1 MTSGGASQSAVSAPG
16 SAAWGSAEGNFAA
29 LDRPVAT
36 QLRIRRVLALATGVA
51 LAGAIVWGALAYL
64 TKHQYSLIALVVG
77 IGIGYVV
84 RRYRRG
90 DPVAAAAAAVLAV
103 VGCVLGTF
111 VALVLVAL
119 RDGAKL
125 GTIVGHPSVIAAA
138 YPSSVGS
145 LGIVF
150 WLMAAVAAFTYP
162 MGPQTGRPT
171 VPVPDK
177 PEQEPSRPPWASQP
191 VPGGYGTP
199 QAPTGPDDEAV
210 SGGPGWGA
218 QPVAGQAPALR
229 PAARSFAEQIPAL
242 RPPARPAP
250 RPVSVQMPE
259 ARPLA
264 QPVTNQMPAL
274 RPSAQP
280 ITGQMPALRPA
291 AQPPSWDL
299 QPNSTARHRAPDTS
313 AAQPTTGQW
322 AAAQPPASS
331 SPAAS
336 SSAAGSRP
344 GSPGSRA
351 AEQNSG
357 LPKRQRPVGR
367 HRSPSAGSMD

>member
-1 MTSGGASQSAVSAPG
+1 V
-16 SAAWGSAEGNFAA
+16 
-29 LDRPVAT
+29 T

-51 LAGAIVWGALAYL
+51 LAGAVAWGVLAYL

-111 VALVLVAL
+111 VALVLVAV

-125 GTIVGHPSVIAAA
+125 GTIVGHPSVIVQA

-162 MGPQTGRPT
+162 MGPQTGSSSE
-171 VPVPDK
+171 PVPDR
-177 PEQEPSRPPWASQP
+177 PEQEPARPPWASKP

-199 QAPTGPDDEAV
+199 QAPAGPDDEAV

-218 QPVAGQAPALR
+218 QPVSDQAPALR

-242 RPPARPAP
+242 RPPARPAA
-250 RPVSVQMPE
+250 RPVSGQMPA
-259 ARPLA
+259 ARPVSGQMPAARPVA
-264 QPVTNQMPAL
+264 QPVTNQMPPM
-274 RPSAQP
+274 RPMAQP
-280 ITGQMPALRPA
+280 VMNQMPPVRPAVQPVTDQMPALRPS

-299 QPNSTARHRAPDTS
+299 QPNSTARHRAPETS
-313 AAQPTTGQW
+313 AAEPTTGQW
-322 AAAQPPASS
+322 AATQPSAGSGAPGSG
-331 SPAAS
+331 AAS
-336 SSAAGSRP
+336 
-344 GSPGSRA
+344 SRA
-351 AEQNSG
+351 AEQSSA

-367 HRSPSAGSMD
+367 HRSPSAGPMD